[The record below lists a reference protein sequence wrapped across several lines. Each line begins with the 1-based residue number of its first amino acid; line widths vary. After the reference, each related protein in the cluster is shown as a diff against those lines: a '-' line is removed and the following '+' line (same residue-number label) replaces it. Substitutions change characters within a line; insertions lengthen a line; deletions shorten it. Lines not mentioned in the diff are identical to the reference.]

1 MSFVEDMQQFEDK
14 TFSYSKYAAF
24 ADIPDE
30 LKTQLGAGLW
40 LKAMKTTGIGKFVDY
55 FEQIPKAFLSQGLL
69 KFVVQWDVRLLANI
83 DPSDSPDYAELCLE
97 AFKRSYLAANYFHE
111 DFRTAQTV
119 ASLMK
124 GMPSVIDSVFEDVPW
139 IMGISTPDLIEAAAL
154 SNLYFM
160 AGLPDEQ
167 ISDAALSKHLAWD
180 GNFQALRAN
189 GKLHLAAKHLKTG
202 AWPEPLAKSD
212 PKQPKPRTLE
222 SAFNHMLSKAMNS
235 RQALYMAN
243 LMTYPIEEVM
253 PLIQTRQHVSMAMEM
268 YSAEDLKPF
277 MKTNRHL
284 KAAILEESLGL

>member
-1 MSFVEDMQQFEDK
+1 MSFIEDMQQFEDK
-14 TFSYSKYAAF
+14 SLSYSKYAAF

-40 LKAMKTTGIGKFVDY
+40 LKAMKTTGIGRLVDY

-69 KFVVQWDVRLLANI
+69 KCVVQWDVRLLANI
-83 DPSDSPDYAELCLE
+83 DPSDSHDYAELCLE
-97 AFKRSYLAANYFHE
+97 AFKRSHLAANYFHE

-119 ASLMK
+119 ASLI
-124 GMPSVIDSVFEDVPW
+124 GVPSIIDAAFAEVPW
-139 IMGISTPDLIEAAAL
+139 MREVSTPDLIEAAAL
-154 SNLYFM
+154 DNLYFM

-180 GNFQALRAN
+180 ANFQALRAN

-212 PKQPKPRTLE
+212 PRQPKPRTLE
-222 SAFNHMLSKAMNS
+222 SAFNHMLSKAMKS

-253 PLIQTRQHVSMAMEM
+253 PLMQTRQHVSMAMEM
-268 YSAEDLKPF
+268 YSAEEMKPF
-277 MKTNRHL
+277 MKGNRHL
-284 KAAILEESLGL
+284 KAAMLEESLGL

>member
-1 MSFVEDMQQFEDK
+1 MSFIEDMQQFEDK
-14 TFSYSKYAAF
+14 SLSYSKYAAF

-40 LKAMKTTGIGKFVDY
+40 LKAMKTTGIGRLVDY

-69 KFVVQWDVRLLANI
+69 KCVVQWDVRLLANI
-83 DPSDSPDYAELCLE
+83 DPSDSHDYAELCLE
-97 AFKRSYLAANYFHE
+97 AFKRSHLAANYFHE

-119 ASLMK
+119 ASLI
-124 GMPSVIDSVFEDVPW
+124 GVPSIIDAAFAEVPW
-139 IMGISTPDLIEAAAL
+139 MREVSTPDLIEAAAL
-154 SNLYFM
+154 DNLYFM

-180 GNFQALRAN
+180 ANFQALRAN

-212 PKQPKPRTLE
+212 PRQPKPRTLE
-222 SAFNHMLSKAMNS
+222 SAFNHMLSKAMKS

-253 PLIQTRQHVSMAMEM
+253 PLMQTRQHVSMAMEM
-268 YSAEDLKPF
+268 YSAEELKPF
-277 MKTNRHL
+277 MKGNRHL
-284 KAAILEESLGL
+284 KAAMLEESLGL

>member
-1 MSFVEDMQQFEDK
+1 MSFIEDMQQFEDK
-14 TFSYSKYAAF
+14 SLSYSKYAAF

-30 LKTQLGAGLW
+30 LKTQLGAWLW
-40 LKAMKTTGIGKFVDY
+40 LKAMKTTGIGRLVDY

-69 KFVVQWDVRLLANI
+69 KCVVQWDVRLLANI

-97 AFKRSYLAANYFHE
+97 AFKRSHLAANYFHE

-119 ASLMK
+119 ASLI
-124 GMPSVIDSVFEDVPW
+124 GVPSIIDAAFAEVPW
-139 IMGISTPDLIEAAAL
+139 MREVSTPDLIEAAAL
-154 SNLYFM
+154 DNLYFM

-180 GNFQALRAN
+180 ANFQALRAN

-212 PKQPKPRTLE
+212 PRQPKPRTLE
-222 SAFNHMLSKAMNS
+222 SAFNHMLSKAMKS

-253 PLIQTRQHVSMAMEM
+253 PLMQTRQHVSMAMEM
-268 YSAEDLKPF
+268 YSAEELKPF
-277 MKTNRHL
+277 MKGNRHL
-284 KAAILEESLGL
+284 KAAMLEESLGL

>member
-1 MSFVEDMQQFEDK
+1 MSFIEDMQQFEDK
-14 TFSYSKYAAF
+14 SLSYSKYAAF

-40 LKAMKTTGIGKFVDY
+40 LKAMKTTGIGRLVDY

-69 KFVVQWDVRLLANI
+69 KCVVQWDVRLLANI
-83 DPSDSPDYAELCLE
+83 DPSDSHDYAELCLE
-97 AFKRSYLAANYFHE
+97 AFKRSHLAANYFHE

-119 ASLMK
+119 ASLI
-124 GMPSVIDSVFEDVPW
+124 GVPSIIDAAFAEVPW
-139 IMGISTPDLIEAAAL
+139 MREVSTPDLIEAAAL
-154 SNLYFM
+154 DNLYFM

-180 GNFQALRAN
+180 ANFQALRAN

-212 PKQPKPRTLE
+212 PRQPKPRTLE
-222 SAFNHMLSKAMNS
+222 SAFNHMLSKAIKS

-253 PLIQTRQHVSMAMEM
+253 PLMQTRQHVSMAMEM
-268 YSAEDLKPF
+268 YSAEELKPF
-277 MKTNRHL
+277 MKGNRHL
-284 KAAILEESLGL
+284 KAAMLEESLGL

>member
-1 MSFVEDMQQFEDK
+1 MSFIEDMQQFEDK
-14 TFSYSKYAAF
+14 SLSYSKYAAF

-40 LKAMKTTGIGKFVDY
+40 LKAMKTTGIGRLVDY

-69 KFVVQWDVRLLANI
+69 KCVVQWDVRLLANI
-83 DPSDSPDYAELCLE
+83 DPSDSHDYAELCLE
-97 AFKRSYLAANYFHE
+97 AFKRSHLAANYFHE

-119 ASLMK
+119 ASLI
-124 GMPSVIDSVFEDVPW
+124 GVPSIIDAAFAEVPW
-139 IMGISTPDLIEAAAL
+139 MREVSTPDLIEAAAL
-154 SNLYFM
+154 DNLYFM

-180 GNFQALRAN
+180 ANFQALRAN

-212 PKQPKPRTLE
+212 PRQPKPRTLE
-222 SAFNHMLSKAMNS
+222 SAFNHMLSKAIKS

-253 PLIQTRQHVSMAMEM
+253 PLMQTRQHVSMAMEM
-268 YSAEDLKPF
+268 YSAEEMKPF
-277 MKTNRHL
+277 MKGNRHL
-284 KAAILEESLGL
+284 KAAMLEESLGL

>member
-1 MSFVEDMQQFEDK
+1 MSFIEDMQQFEDK
-14 TFSYSKYAAF
+14 SLSYSKYAAF

-40 LKAMKTTGIGKFVDY
+40 LKAMKTTGIGRLVDY

-69 KFVVQWDVRLLANI
+69 KCVVQWDVRLLANI

-97 AFKRSYLAANYFHE
+97 AFKRSHLAANYFHE

-119 ASLMK
+119 ASLI
-124 GMPSVIDSVFEDVPW
+124 GVPSIIDAAFAEVPW
-139 IMGISTPDLIEAAAL
+139 MREVSTPDLIEAAAL
-154 SNLYFM
+154 DNLYFM

-180 GNFQALRAN
+180 ANFQALRAN

-212 PKQPKPRTLE
+212 PRQPKPRTLE
-222 SAFNHMLSKAMNS
+222 SAFNHMLSKAMKS

-253 PLIQTRQHVSMAMEM
+253 PLMQTRQHVSMAMEM
-268 YSAEDLKPF
+268 YSAEELKPF
-277 MKTNRHL
+277 MKGNRHL
-284 KAAILEESLGL
+284 KAAMLEESLGL

>member
-1 MSFVEDMQQFEDK
+1 MSFVEDMQQFDDK

-24 ADIPDE
+24 ADIPDD
-30 LKTQLGAGLW
+30 LKTPLGAGLW

-83 DPSDSPDYAELCLE
+83 NPSDSPDYAELCL
-97 AFKRSYLAANYFHE
+97 AAYTRGHLAANYFHE

-119 ASLMK
+119 ASLI
-124 GMPSVIDSVFEDVPW
+124 GSTIDAAFADVPW
-139 IMGISTPDLIEAAAL
+139 IREVITPDLIEAAAL
-154 SNLYFM
+154 ENLYFM

-167 ISDAALSKHLAWD
+167 ISEAALNKHLAWD
-180 GNFQALRAN
+180 AHFEALRDT

-212 PKQPKPRTLE
+212 ARQPKPRTLE

-253 PLIQTRQHVSMAMEM
+253 PLIQTRQHVAMALEM
-268 YSAEDLKPF
+268 YSAEELKPF
-277 MKTNRHL
+277 MKGNRHL
-284 KAAILEESLGL
+284 KAAMLEESLGL